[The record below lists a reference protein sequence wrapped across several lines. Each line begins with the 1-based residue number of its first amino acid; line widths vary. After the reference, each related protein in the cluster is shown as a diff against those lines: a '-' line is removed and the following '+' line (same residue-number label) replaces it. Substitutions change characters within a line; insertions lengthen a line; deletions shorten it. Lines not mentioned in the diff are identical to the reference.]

1 MQKKPPLCKG
11 ALGEFRLVSIYMTG
25 LGLQKNL

>member
-1 MQKKPPLCKG
+1 MQKKIPLCNRDLG
-11 ALGEFRLVSIYMTG
+11 AFKLVSIYMTG